1 MKQLI
6 IEASVRSI
14 GLVTQFINS
23 ELEAQNCS
31 PRAQVKI
38 DVAIDEIFGN
48 IARYA
53 YAEGKGSVTVQ
64 FDVKDGFAEISFI
77 DDGVPFNPLE
87 IDEPDISLAAEDR
100 DIGGLG
106 IFLVKKT
113 MDSVEYERKDNQN
126 ILRLTK
132 RI

>member
-1 MKQLI
+1 MKQLV

-14 GLVTQFINS
+14 GLVTQFVNG
-23 ELEAQNCS
+23 ELEAHNCS
-31 PRAQVKI
+31 ERALVKI

-53 YAEGKGSVTVQ
+53 YGNDRGSVTVQ
-64 FDVKDGFAEISFI
+64 FDVQDGLACITFI
-77 DDGVPFNPLE
+77 DAGKPFNPLTA
-87 IDEPDISLAAEDR
+87 DEPDITLDADDR
-100 DIGGLG
+100 EIGGLG

-113 MDSVEYERKDNQN
+113 MDKVEYERKDNQN
-126 ILRLTK
+126 ILKLSK